1 MILEIWIFYTLHSFF
16 VCKIFKKP
24 LLIRD
29 LISIIFSN
37 FATWKSDIGAFNT
50 NAAAEILVKDK
61 IFEQQE
67 FIDSKFLTI
76 NLKKI

>member
-1 MILEIWIFYTLHSFF
+1 MKAVELAVENIAALINNET
-16 VCKIFKKP
+16 KTKKEEKM
-24 LLIRD
+24 
-29 LISIIFSN
+29 N
-37 FATWKSDIGAFNT
+37 TENNT

-67 FIDSKFLTI
+67 FIDSKILMI

>member
-1 MILEIWIFYTLHSFF
+1 LQLENQILEHSY
-16 VCKIFKKP
+16 
-24 LLIRD
+24 
-29 LISIIFSN
+29 
-37 FATWKSDIGAFNT
+37 T